1 METNI
6 NYTVVGAFVI
16 ALVAVIVLSIIW
28 LSAGLSVDQFTP
40 YEVFMKESVSGL
52 AVDAAVEFNGV
63 NVGSV
68 KSIEISQHDPKVVVL
83 LLKVKNNTPVTQG
96 TRATL
101 NMKGLTGIAYLAL
114 IDKGADTRPLIA
126 LEGQEYPVI
135 NTAPSLLLRFDT
147 ALSKLN
153 DSLHQ
158 VSVSIQSLLDQQN
171 LQSIKKIL
179 VNMQTTTQLM
189 PQLMQESRS
198 AMQSITTQT
207 IPAANQAMTD
217 LSIITQNLVGV
228 SNEIKR
234 NPAVLIRGV
243 QPNPLGPGEK

>member
-16 ALVAVIVLSIIW
+16 ALVAAIVMTIIW
-28 LSAGLSVDQFTP
+28 LSAGFSVDEYTN

-52 AVDAAVEFNGV
+52 ALDAAVEFNGV
-63 NVGSV
+63 NVGTV
-68 KSIEISQHDPKVVVL
+68 KNIEISKQDPKVVVL
-83 LLKVKNNTPVTQG
+83 LLKVKKTTPVTEG

-114 IDKGADTRPLIA
+114 IDKGTDTRPLTK
-126 LEGQEYPVI
+126 LDGQDYPVI
-135 NTAPSLLLRFDT
+135 NTAPSFLLRFDT
-147 ALSKLN
+147 ALGKLN

-158 VSVSIQSLLDQQN
+158 VSVSIQSLLDQKN

-179 VNMQTTTQLM
+179 VNMQATTQMM
-189 PQLMQESRS
+189 PQLLQESRS

-207 IPAANQAMTD
+207 LPAANQAMMD
-217 LSIITQNLVGV
+217 LSVIAQNLVGV

-234 NPAVLIRGV
+234 NPAVLIRGA

>member
-16 ALVAVIVLSIIW
+16 ALVAALVLCIVW
-28 LSAGLSVDQFTP
+28 LSAGLSADLFSN
-40 YEVFMKESVSGL
+40 YEVLMKESVNGL

-68 KSIEISQHDPKVVVL
+68 KSIEISHKDPNVVVL
-83 LLKVKNNTPVTQG
+83 LLKVKNTTPVTMG

-101 NMKGLTGIAYLAL
+101 NMRGLTGIGYLAL
-114 IDKGADTRPLIA
+114 VDKGADPRPLIV
-126 LEGQEYPVI
+126 LPPQRYPVI
-135 NTAPSLLLRFDT
+135 STAPSLLVRFDT
-147 ALSKLN
+147 ALTKLN

-171 LQSIKKIL
+171 LHSIKQIL
-179 VNMQTTTQLM
+179 QNMQETTQLM
-189 PQLMQESRS
+189 PQILQESRS
-198 AMQSITTQT
+198 AMQSITSQT
-207 IPAANQAMTD
+207 LPAANQAMMD
-217 LSIITQNLVGV
+217 LSTITRNLVGV